1 MSTALATFDPGAI
14 MERVVMVGD
23 LSKLQPAER
32 VDYYRQT
39 CESLG
44 LNPLTRPFEYI
55 TLNGK
60 LTLYAR
66 KDATEQLR
74 RQHGVS
80 ITIVAR
86 ELVEGVYVVTARAST
101 ADGRHDESIGAV
113 PVETLKG
120 EARANAYM
128 KAETKAKR
136 RVTLSI
142 VGLGW
147 LDETE
152 VSSIADARPAN
163 VDAVSGE
170 IVTGKAENKPSGHS
184 VPARADLVKQIKAQV
199 DSAMRLGYAGDVPT
213 DAELARVPHVEL
225 KPLLED
231 WEALVDELGAQPVT
245 QAA

>member
-1 MSTALATFDPGAI
+1 

-23 LSKLQPAER
+23 LSKLSAAER

-80 ITIVAR
+80 ISIVAR
-86 ELVEGVYVVTARAST
+86 ELVEGVYVVTARAAT

-113 PVETLKG
+113 PVEKLQG

-152 VSSIADARPAN
+152 VSSISDARPAT
-163 VDAVSGE
+163 VDASTGE
-170 IVTGKAENKPSGHS
+170 IITTKPAGNQAPAQNGKS
-184 VPARADLVKQIKAQV
+184 VPARTDLIKQIKAQV
-199 DSAMRLGYAGDVPT
+199 DRAMLLGYDGNIPT
-213 DAELARVPHVEL
+213 DEDLNRTAYAEL

-231 WEALVDELGAQPVT
+231 WEACVDELGAEAVP